1 MYKRFFAALGCAAV
15 LAVTAGAEAW
25 DKTPGLYAVIDT
37 TMGKIV
43 CQLFEK
49 ETPKTVENF
58 TGLADG
64 TKEFIDLK
72 TGQKAKRKF
81 YDGIIFHRVI
91 PGFMIQTGDPL
102 GVGRGGPGYR
112 FEDEFV
118 PSLRFDKPGKLAMA
132 NAGPNTNGSQFFI
145 TDAATPW
152 LDGRHTIFGQVVE
165 GMDVV
170 VKIARVERG
179 MNDKPVK
186 DVAMK
191 NVIIKRVGDAPGVK
205 KENTALQLSG
215 KKVLFV
221 VAPKDFRDE
230 EYFEPKEMLSAAGAE
245 VVTASLTLGELTGM
259 MGRTTKS
266 DVLLDKVNSADYAA
280 VAFIGGG
287 GAEVYFN
294 NATAHRIAT
303 GMAGMGKPVAA
314 ICIAPSTLAHAGLLK
329 GKKATAFASEKDELI
344 KAGATY
350 TSNLVEKDGQ
360 IITAIG
366 PEAAKEFG
374 SAIIAALQGK

>member
-1 MYKRFFAALGCAAV
+1 MFKRLFAALGCAAI
-15 LAVTAGAEAW
+15 VTANAAAGSWEQ
-25 DKTPGLYAVIDT
+25 TPGLYAVIDT
-37 TMGKIV
+37 TMGRIV

-49 ETPKTVENF
+49 ETPMTVENF

-72 TGQKAKRKF
+72 TGQKTKRKF

-112 FEDEFV
+112 FADEFV

-152 LDGRHTIFGQVVE
+152 LDGHHTIFGQVVE
-165 GMDVV
+165 GQDVV
-170 VKIARVERG
+170 IKIARVERG

-186 DVAMK
+186 DVVMK
-191 NVIIKRVGDAPGVK
+191 TVAIQRVGKAPGAA
-205 KENTALQLSG
+205 KEQSNMQLSG

-230 EYFEPKEMLSAAGAE
+230 EYFEPKAALTAAGAE
-245 VVTASLTLGELTGM
+245 VVTASLTMGEISGM
-259 MGRTTKS
+259 MGRTATS
-266 DVLLDKVNSADYAA
+266 DILLDKVTTADYAA

-294 NATAHRIAT
+294 NATAHRIANE
-303 GMAGMGKPVAA
+303 MAGIGKPVAA
-314 ICIAPSTLAHAGLLK
+314 ICIAPATLAKAGLLK
-329 GKKATAFASEKDELI
+329 GKKATAFASEKDTLI
-344 KAGATY
+344 NAGATY
-350 TSNLVEKDGQ
+350 TANLVERDGQ
-360 IITAIG
+360 IITAVG

-374 SAIIAALQGK
+374 AALVSALQGK